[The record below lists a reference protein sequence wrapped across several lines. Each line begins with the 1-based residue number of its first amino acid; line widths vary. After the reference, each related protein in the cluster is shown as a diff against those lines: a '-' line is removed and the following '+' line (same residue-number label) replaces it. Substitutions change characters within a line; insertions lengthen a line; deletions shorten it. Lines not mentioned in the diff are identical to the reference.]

1 MTHRDDESLKAAKE
15 AATEK
20 DKSYFT
26 GSKASY
32 DYSAL
37 FSETLPKEDV
47 PNVSR
52 CEVKTVEMR

>member
-1 MTHRDDESLKAAKE
+1 MTHRDDESLKVAKE

-20 DKSYFT
+20 DKTYYT
-26 GSKASY
+26 GSKTSY

-37 FSETLPKEDV
+37 FNETLPKDDV
-47 PNVSR
+47 PDVSR